1 MVLCSIT
8 KRRGV
13 WHGWKTLL
21 CSKKI
26 LRSSMMDPE
35 VSAVATKKYLIR
47 KFREGCL
54 LLEHAFIISG
64 KQASKFNSDLRS
76 IRHHL

>member
-1 MVLCSIT
+1 MGAKESPTVLDSGLENVLKRTQLKQQAEMVLCSIT

-35 VSAVATKKYLIR
+35 LSAVATR
-47 KFREGCL
+47 K
-54 LLEHAFIISG
+54 
-64 KQASKFNSDLRS
+64 DLGPN
-76 IRHHL
+76 